1 MKDPTMDSSPTSISD
16 DAEIRGSARSGLR
29 DSVLGTR
36 NLMTVAA
43 LAVVGSLI
51 AIPLTYITPL
61 VATSPRGI
69 IIMCAIMGVWMIPY
83 LLPGVIVNKPGAFVI
98 AGLILGVIST
108 FTTSLGA
115 GAIVGNLIGAAFVGI
130 PVALFLYRFWTWWVY
145 MISAA
150 VFGGMNG
157 WMYWSA
163 YGIDGSTSDMAI
175 SMVLSLLSCFAGVGV
190 CLLLKRALAKAG
202 VGITK

>member
-1 MKDPTMDSSPTSISD
+1 MESTSTSTAD
-16 DAEIRGSARSGLR
+16 DIAVRGSARSGLR

-51 AIPLTYITPL
+51 TIPLSYITPL
-61 VATSPRGI
+61 IATSPRGI

-108 FTTSLGA
+108 FTTSFGA
-115 GAIVGNLIGAAFVGI
+115 GAIVGNLIGALFVGV

-145 MISAA
+145 LISAA
-150 VFGGMNG
+150 VFGGLNG

-163 YGIDGSTSDMAI
+163 YGIEGTTAEMTI
-175 SMVLSLLSCFAGVGV
+175 SLLISLTSCFAGVGV
-190 CLLLKRALAKAG
+190 CLLLKRALARAG
-202 VGITK
+202 VGINN

>member
-1 MKDPTMDSSPTSISD
+1 MESTSTSTAD
-16 DAEIRGSARSGLR
+16 DIAVRGSARSGLR

-51 AIPLTYITPL
+51 TIPLSYITPL
-61 VATSPRGI
+61 IATSPRGI

-108 FTTSLGA
+108 FTTSFGA
-115 GAIVGNLIGAAFVGI
+115 GAIVGNLIGALFVGV

-150 VFGGMNG
+150 VFGGLNG

-163 YGIDGSTSDMAI
+163 YGIEGTTAEMTI
-175 SMVLSLLSCFAGVGV
+175 SLLISLTSCFAGVGV
-190 CLLLKRALAKAG
+190 CLLLKRALARAG
-202 VGITK
+202 VGINN

>member
-1 MKDPTMDSSPTSISD
+1 MESAPTLPTD
-16 DAEIRGSARSGLR
+16 DIDVRGSSRSGLR

-51 AIPLTYITPL
+51 TIPLSYITPL
-61 VATSPRGI
+61 IATSPRGI

-108 FTTSLGA
+108 FTTSFGA
-115 GAIVGNLIGAAFVGI
+115 GAIVGNLIGALFVGV

-145 MISAA
+145 LISAA
-150 VFGGMNG
+150 VFGGLNG

-163 YGIDGSTSDMAI
+163 YGIEGTTAEMTI
-175 SMVLSLLSCFAGVGV
+175 SLLISLTSCFAGVGV
-190 CLLLKRALAKAG
+190 CLLLKRALARAG
-202 VGITK
+202 VGINN

>member
-1 MKDPTMDSSPTSISD
+1 MESTPISTAD
-16 DAEIRGSARSGLR
+16 DIAVRGSARSGLR
-29 DSVLGTR
+29 DSILGTR

-51 AIPLTYITPL
+51 TIPLSYITPL
-61 VATSPRGI
+61 IATSPRGI

-108 FTTSLGA
+108 FTTSFGA
-115 GAIVGNLIGAAFVGI
+115 GAIVGNLIGALFVGV

-150 VFGGMNG
+150 VFGGLNG

-163 YGIDGSTSDMAI
+163 YGIEGTTAEMTI
-175 SMVLSLLSCFAGVGV
+175 SLLISLASCFAGVGV
-190 CLLLKRALAKAG
+190 CLLLKRALARAG
-202 VGITK
+202 VGINN